1 MAKKNRAF
9 SRQLKREIKELR
21 SENECLRS
29 VSQQFKYR
37 ENEYRRQYNALRGR
51 VSLLSREY
59 IIGEVDAYHM
69 RQAGLKPDVQLT
81 NSMVREMM
89 ESDDFR
95 KMFRI
100 ERDPEFIGMGT
111 KYRVS
116 LELLEPII
124 TDI

>member
-29 VSQQFKYR
+29 VSQQFKIR
-37 ENEYRRQYNALRGR
+37 AKEYSRQYNTLCGR
-51 VSLLSREY
+51 IRKLSREY

-69 RQAGLKPDVQLT
+69 RQAGLEPDVQLV

-100 ERDPEFIGMGT
+100 ERDPEFMGMGT
-111 KYRVS
+111 KYKVS

-124 TDI
+124 

>member
-1 MAKKNRAF
+1 MAKKNRSF
-9 SRQLKREIKELR
+9 SRQLKREVKELR

-29 VSQQFKYR
+29 VSQQFKIR
-37 ENEYRRQYNALRGR
+37 AKEYSNKYNALRGR
-51 VSLLSREY
+51 VRELSREY

-69 RQAGLKPDVQLT
+69 REAGLKPDVQLV

-100 ERDPEFIGMGT
+100 EHDTAFIGMGT
-111 KYRVS
+111 KYKVS
-116 LELLEPII
+116 LDLLEPII
-124 TDI
+124 